1 MKFSNSF
8 EHKGITASLSF
19 EVPCEVIERLLVT
32 DSLSEG
38 ETNISD
44 EDLEVVVRRILFSD
58 KALQMLA
65 GKVCQLH
72 ESLVLGSLDV
82 IHNQRNDSK

>member
-1 MKFSNSF
+1 MKISTNF

-19 EVPCEVIERLLVT
+19 EVPCEVIEHLLVS
-32 DSLSEG
+32 DSVSEDV
-38 ETNISD
+38 TNISN
-44 EDLEVVVRRILFSD
+44 EDLEVVVRRILCFEQS
-58 KALQMLA
+58 LQMLA
-65 GKVCQLH
+65 GKVYQLH